1 MNDVYMD
8 ILEGFKEIGELE
20 GNEEL
25 VDAAQIKIDE
35 AIDSSNKRSSTL
47 SIASSSKTIVKHPK
61 HI

>member
-8 ILEGFKEIGELE
+8 ILEGFREIGELE

-25 VDAAQIKIDE
+25 VDAAQLRIDE
-35 AIDSSNKRSSTL
+35 AMSSRNKRSSTS